1 MNNLKS
7 TQQST
12 AHELQFLNNV
22 LTNENNCR
30 CSTERKIN
38 VLKGYIESIPKR
50 TNWIG
55 MDKAEILAHAEKLL
69 LEI

>member
-30 CSTERKIN
+30 CSTERKIK

-55 MDKAEILAHAEKLL
+55 MDKVEILAHAEKLL
-69 LEI
+69 LKI